1 MLYIFSKL
9 LDFMTSPINWIFGL
23 LVLSIFIKIGKLRSW
38 MLCGALLLSLIFTN
52 DQIQIEARRA
62 WSAPY
67 RTALDTSVVYD
78 LAVVLGGSTDYS
90 KEWGQINYN
99 DAADRMTEAIRLYR
113 MGMIKKILV
122 SGDRAINI
130 FHGKTYAPYFL
141 DYMVQMGVNL
151 QDIILEQ
158 EAMTTRENISLI
170 KEIIS
175 KFDHPR
181 ILLITSGWHLR
192 RSMKGFKASG
202 LNLIPYGV
210 DVPSRDK
217 LYSWNELLP
226 SWNVAVK
233 WQALIHE
240 IVGMMVIN

>member
-1 MLYIFSKL
+1 
-9 LDFMTSPINWIFGL
+9 MTSPINWILGL
-23 LVLSIFIKIGKLRSW
+23 LLLALFIKKGKLRSSILW
-38 MLCGALLLSLIFTN
+38 ATLLLSLLFTN
-52 DQIQIEARRA
+52 RQLQTEAFRA

-67 RTALDTSVVYD
+67 RNALDTTVVYD
-78 LAVVLGGSTDYS
+78 LAVVLGGSTGYS
-90 KEWGQINYN
+90 KEWNQIDYN
-99 DAADRMTEAIRLYR
+99 EAADRMTEAIRLYR
-113 MGMIKKILV
+113 MGRIKKLLV
-122 SGDRAINI
+122 SGDQAINI
-130 FHGKTYAPYFL
+130 FQGKTYAPYFL
-141 DYMVQMGVNL
+141 DYMEQMGVNR

-158 EAMTTRENISLI
+158 KAMTTRENISLI

-175 KFDHPR
+175 KYDHPR

-210 DVPSRDK
+210 DVPSRDEV
-217 LYSWNELLP
+217 YSWNELLP
-226 SWNVAVK
+226 SWNAAVK